1 MNQKFLLPIVLILL
15 VISCKQNRLKI
26 DTNNIEVT
34 IEFERF
40 DELLFRTEQ
49 LSLSQKISEACEQH
63 PDFCKLYFEDIV
75 QLGPPTVPFSKT
87 TCCFLST
94 TLFTKKLLKVF

>member
-75 QLGPPTVPFSKT
+75 QLGPPDSAF
-87 TCCFLST
+87 FEN
-94 TLFTKKLLKVF
+94 